1 MAVYRKIKQLTPFI
15 KNKALSN
22 KSEPSMKRET
32 KNVILF
38 GKRSRSDISSFKACY
53 FLKISYT
60 VKGVIFTYEIHIL
73 FHLRSGAT
81 TVVLQGV
88 DEKKRKIKP
97 NWRKHNMAVISM
109 KQLLEAGVHFG
120 HQTRRWNPKMKKY
133 IFTERNGIYI
143 IDLQKQ

>member
-1 MAVYRKIKQLTPFI
+1 
-15 KNKALSN
+15 
-22 KSEPSMKRET
+22 MKRET

-38 GKRSRSDISSFKACY
+38 GKRSRATFLVLRLAI

-120 HQTRRWNPKMKKY
+120 HQTRRWNPK
-133 IFTERNGIYI
+133 
-143 IDLQKQ
+143 

>member
-1 MAVYRKIKQLTPFI
+1 MAVYRENQAAYAFYQKQGFV
-15 KNKALSN
+15 N

-88 DEKKRKIKP
+88 DEKKRK
-97 NWRKHNMAVISM
+97 
-109 KQLLEAGVHFG
+109 
-120 HQTRRWNPKMKKY
+120 
-133 IFTERNGIYI
+133 
-143 IDLQKQ
+143 